1 MVKYSNNL
9 IHVKKTGHTCFKKA
23 LFCASFNEVESLLM
37 FVVKIFECVKEHNF
51 AKFEDRK
58 GIVNPNLTKKWIP
71 SGIVFR
77 RNLKKSSL
85 YLQCL
90 YCSVFLDNS
99 HLLLNRQTN
108 HLKEQCNRSFYK
120 LVCLCK
126 RNNQSAQFNFILV
139 TTSKLFFIS
148 CSQSPA

>member
-1 MVKYSNNL
+1 MHL
-9 IHVKKTGHTCFKKA
+9 TRLKA
-23 LFCASFNEVESLLM
+23 FLV
-37 FVVKIFECVKEHNF
+37 FVVNIFERVKEHKSL
-51 AKFEDRK
+51 KFQDRK
-58 GIVNPNLTKKWIP
+58 GIVKLNLTKKWIP

-77 RNLKKSSL
+77 RNLKKSSS

>member
-1 MVKYSNNL
+1 MHL
-9 IHVKKTGHTCFKKA
+9 MRLKA
-23 LFCASFNEVESLLM
+23 FLM
-37 FVVKIFECVKEHNF
+37 FVVNIFERVKEHNSL
-51 AKFEDRK
+51 KFQDRK
-58 GIVNPNLTKKWIP
+58 GIVNLNFTKKWIP

-90 YCSVFLDNS
+90 YSSVFLDNS

-120 LVCLCK
+120 LVCLYK
-126 RNNQSAQFNFILV
+126 KNNQSPQFNFISV

-148 CSQSPA
+148 CSQLSA